1 MGLAFEPPKVLTEKH
16 QYSPRDR
23 GVTQPN
29 IEPISSEPTRAD
41 AATPLQPHGGHIV
54 QFYENEEF
62 LSAAVADFL
71 AEGLERGESVV
82 VIATEEHRAA
92 FVRRLGAKGIDVPK
106 ALRMGQFTML
116 DAAETL
122 RMFMV
127 GDKPDGKR
135 FRDVI
140 GAVLDSCRRRDRL
153 APVRFFGEMVDQ
165 LWKAGN
171 TDGAIQL
178 EDLWNELNATN
189 SFTLLCAYA
198 MGNFYKEIDAKKY
211 RHVCSQHSK
220 VIPSPGREIEEVK
233 AALGVSELEE
243 RARSL
248 ESEVAFRTEMERR
261 FREALKAAQ
270 RAEEQLRINERELTD
285 FFENAPLALNWVGPD
300 GVILRANQAELD
312 LLGYTREEYV
322 GHKVGEF
329 HVDSE
334 AIKAV
339 FDRLS
344 RGETVRSFESQ
355 MKCKDGGTKEVVIDA
370 NVRWGSTGEFAH
382 TRCFTRDVTDGN
394 RTAELRARLAAIVS
408 SSDDA
413 IVSKTLDGIIQ
424 SWNRGAEQIF
434 GYTAAEAI
442 GKHISLIIPQA
453 RLSEEDYV
461 IGRLRRGEKIDHFE
475 TVRIAKD
482 GREIDVS
489 LTVSPVID
497 GNGRIIG
504 ASKVA
509 RDITET
515 VRSRKELQAVLNDA
529 IEAKK
534 SADAANRAKA
544 EFLAAMSHELRTPLN
559 AISGYVQLMLMGV
572 HGPVNSVQQ
581 DALLRVEK
589 SQAHLLSLINDVLN
603 FAKVEAG
610 KVNYDVEDVILADA
624 IAEVGQMME
633 PQFATKQQRYQASI
647 DTRTVVRADQEK
659 LRQILLNLLSN
670 AAKFTPA
677 GGQIILQTRSRKG
690 RGNHRIE
697 VVVSDT
703 GPGIPEDK
711 RDKVFDP
718 FVQVHRGLS
727 DRMGGV
733 GLGLA
738 ISRDLARGMGGDL
751 GLEDAPVGARF
762 VLTLPSR

>member
-1 MGLAFEPPKVLTEKH
+1 
-16 QYSPRDR
+16 
-23 GVTQPN
+23 VTQPN
-29 IEPISSEPTRAD
+29 IEPISSEPTQAE
-41 AATPLQPHGGHIV
+41 AVAPLQAIGGHIV

-62 LSAAVADFL
+62 LSAAVSDFL
-71 AEGLERGESVV
+71 AEGLERGESVA

-106 ALRMGQFTML
+106 ALRVGQFTML

-127 GDKPDGKR
+127 GDKPDGRR
-135 FRDVI
+135 FREVI

-165 LWKAGN
+165 LWKQGN

-198 MGNFYKEIDAKKY
+198 MGNFLKEIDAKKY
-211 RHVCSQHSK
+211 RHVCGQHTK
-220 VIPSPGREIEEVK
+220 VIPSPGREIEDVK

-300 GVILRANQAELD
+300 GVILRTNQAELS

-322 GHKVGEF
+322 GHKVTEF
-329 HVDSE
+329 HVDAD
-334 AIKAV
+334 AIRSV

-355 MKCKDGGTKEVVIDA
+355 MKCKDGSTKDVTIDA
-370 NVRWGSTGEFAH
+370 NVRWGSNGEFAH

-413 IVSKTLDGIIQ
+413 IVSKTLDGIIK
-424 SWNRGAEQIF
+424 SWNSGAERIF
-434 GYTAAEAI
+434 GYTADEAVE
-442 GKHISLIIPQA
+442 KHISLIIPKE

-475 TVRIAKD
+475 TVRCGKD
-482 GREIDVS
+482 GREIDIS

-497 GNGRIIG
+497 AYGKVIG

-509 RDITET
+509 RDITEA
-515 VRSRKELQAVLNDA
+515 VRSRRELEAALSEAV
-529 IEAKK
+529 EAKK

-572 HGPVNSVQQ
+572 HGPVNTAQQ
-581 DALLRVEK
+581 DALQRVEK

-610 KVNYDVEDVILADA
+610 KVNYDVEDVVLADA

-633 PQFATKQQRYQASI
+633 PQFASKQQRYQASI

-677 GGQIILQTRSRKG
+677 GGQIILQTRSKKG
-690 RGNHRIE
+690 RGSHRIE

-751 GLEDAPVGARF
+751 GLEDASVGARF